1 MSSYNLSP
9 KHILFFWS
17 ATVRAPPKGD
27 LYTPGATKK
36 DPKGK
41 NPVQKGSTYTVVFTK
56 PREGFGL
63 EFAAGDD
70 CKVAKLEPG
79 RTAEKCGNIKPG
91 HIIISANGG
100 AESCENNKVAMLQ
113 SMKRASKN
121 DVPFDLMIVT
131 SES

>member
-1 MSSYNLSP
+1 M
-9 KHILFFWS
+9 
-17 ATVRAPPKGD
+17 
-27 LYTPGATKK
+27 
-36 DPKGK
+36 
-41 NPVQKGSTYTVVFTK
+41 VFTK

-121 DVPFDLMIVT
+121 DVPFEMVFNDPTGKATGKFTNQFETCTTI
-131 SES
+131 